1 MRLLR
6 PTRGAGQRP
15 GGTERERPFLS
26 IEDLAVTFP
35 TEDGLV
41 QAVDG
46 VSLSIERGKTLAI
59 VGESGSGKS
68 VTAQAIM
75 GLLNRQQA
83 RVGGEI
89 WLDGQELLG
98 LPQSDMRELMGSQI
112 AMIFQDPL
120 SSLHPFYRIG
130 DQIVEAIRSH
140 RRISRAAARG
150 ETIDM
155 LRRVGIPAV
164 ERRVDAFPHQLS
176 GGMRQRVM
184 IAMALINSPT
194 LLIAD
199 EPTTALDVTVQAQ
212 ILELI
217 VSLQAEFG
225 TTVIL
230 ITHDLGIVA
239 DVADEVAVMYGGR
252 VVERASTEVVYER
265 PEMPYTLGL
274 LQSIP
279 RMDRELGERLTPIRG
294 NPPSP
299 INLPKGCVFQ
309 PRCDYWQRVPGEACL
324 TVRPELLPSEP
335 GHSVRCLLQVDE
347 RRHIAADVKRLLAGG
362 AASGAIATEEERAA
376 AAAAT
381 AALAPE
387 AAATADGMVA
397 TGGGGVA

>member
-1 MRLLR
+1 M
-6 PTRGAGQRP
+6 TVANASSD
-15 GGTERERPFLS
+15 RPFLS
-26 IEDLAVTFP
+26 VTDLSVAFP

-41 QAVDG
+41 RAVDG
-46 VSLSIERGKTLAI
+46 VSLSVQKGETLAI

-75 GLLNRQQA
+75 GLINRKA
-83 RVGGEI
+83 AKVSGEI
-89 WLDGQELLG
+89 WLDGQELIG
-98 LPQSDMRELMGSQI
+98 LPQNEVQELMGSEM
-112 AMIFQDPL
+112 AMIFQDPM

-130 DQIVEAIRSH
+130 DQICEAIRAH
-140 RRISRAAARG
+140 RPVGAASARR
-150 ETIDM
+150 ETIEM

-164 ERRVDAFPHQLS
+164 ERRVDAYPHQLS

-184 IAMALINSPT
+184 IAMALINSPQ

-217 VSLQAEFG
+217 SSLQAEFG

-239 DVADEVAVMYGGR
+239 DVADDVAVMYGGR
-252 VVERASTEVVYER
+252 IVEVAPTGALYER

-274 LQSIP
+274 LSSVP
-279 RMDRELGERLTPIRG
+279 RMDRVLPERLDPIRG

-309 PRCDYWQRVPGEACL
+309 PRCNYSDRVPGGACL
-324 TVRPELLPSEP
+324 TVRPDLLPSEP
-335 GHSVRCLLQVDE
+335 DHFVRCHLKIEERREISREVLQV
-347 RRHIAADVKRLLAGG
+347 LAGG
-362 AASGAIATEEERAA
+362 
-376 AAAAT
+376 
-381 AALAPE
+381 PQ
-387 AAATADGMVA
+387 
-397 TGGGGVA
+397 

>member
-1 MRLLR
+1 MTLAQPRSEERKR
-6 PTRGAGQRP
+6 PDGKRD
-15 GGTERERPFLS
+15 FLS
-26 IEDLAVTFP
+26 VENLSVRFP

-41 QAVDG
+41 LAVDG
-46 VSLSIERGKTLAI
+46 VSLTLEKGKTLAI

-75 GLLNRQQA
+75 GLVNR
-83 RVGGEI
+83 RRSKVGGEI

-98 LPQSDMRELMGSQI
+98 LPQAQMQQLMGDEI

-120 SSLHPFYRIG
+120 SSLHPFFRIG
-130 DQIVEAIRSH
+130 DQIVEAILAH
-140 RRISRAAARG
+140 RKISKAAARK
-150 ETIDM
+150 ETMDM

-164 ERRVDAFPHQLS
+164 EKRIDAFPHQLS

-184 IAMALINSPT
+184 IAMALINSPD

-212 ILELI
+212 IIELI
-217 VSLQAEFG
+217 ATLQEEFG
-225 TTVIL
+225 TTVIM

-239 DVADEVAVMYGGR
+239 DVADEVVVMYGGR
-252 VVERASTEVVYER
+252 IVERAPVDSIYDR

-279 RMDRELGERLTPIRG
+279 RMDRELGERLLPIRG

-299 INLPKGCVFQ
+299 INLPTGCVFQ

-324 TVRPELLPSEP
+324 TERPELLPSGP
-335 GHSVRCLLQVDE
+335 DHLVRCFLKPEE
-347 RRHIAADVKRLLAGG
+347 RQEIARDIKRLLAGKE
-362 AASGAIATEEERAA
+362 AVGAIATEEERAA

-381 AALAPE
+381 EAALAAE
-387 AAATADGMVA
+387 GAVTAGDA
-397 TGGGGVA
+397 S

>member
-1 MRLLR
+1 MS
-6 PTRGAGQRP
+6 TRSSLD
-15 GGTERERPFLS
+15 RPFLS
-26 IEDLAVTFP
+26 VTDLSVAFP

-46 VSLSIERGKTLAI
+46 VTLSIEKGKTLAI

-75 GLLNRQQA
+75 GLINRRSA
-83 RVGGEI
+83 KVSGEI
-89 WLDGQELLG
+89 WLDGQELIG
-98 LPQSDMRELMGSQI
+98 LPQNEVQELMGNEV
-112 AMIFQDPL
+112 AMIFQDPM

-130 DQIVEAIRSH
+130 DQIVEAIRAH
-140 RRISRAAARG
+140 RKIPKADARR

-164 ERRVDAFPHQLS
+164 ERRVDAYPHQLS

-184 IAMALINSPT
+184 IAMALINSPQ

-217 VSLQAEFG
+217 SSLQQEFG
-225 TTVIL
+225 TTVIM

-239 DVADEVAVMYGGR
+239 DVADDVAVMYGGR
-252 VVERASTEVVYER
+252 IVELAPTVELYDR

-274 LQSIP
+274 LSSVP
-279 RMDRELGERLTPIRG
+279 RMDKVLPERLEPIRG

-299 INLPKGCVFQ
+299 IRLPKGCVFQ
-309 PRCDYWQRVPGEACL
+309 PRCDYFTRVPGEACL
-324 TVRPELLPSEP
+324 TVRPELLPSGPDHE
-335 GHSVRCLLQVDE
+335 VRCLLKAEE
-347 RRHIAADVKRLLAGG
+347 RQQIAREVLQILAG
-362 AASGAIATEEERAA
+362 
-376 AAAAT
+376 
-381 AALAPE
+381 APQ
-387 AAATADGMVA
+387 
-397 TGGGGVA
+397 

>member
-1 MRLLR
+1 MTLAQ
-6 PTRGAGQRP
+6 PRGDDGTKPSAGV
-15 GGTERERPFLS
+15 RERPFLTV
-26 IEDLAVTFP
+26 EDLSVRFP

-41 QAVDG
+41 LAVDG
-46 VSLSIERGKTLAI
+46 ISLTLERGKTLAI

-75 GLLNRQQA
+75 GLVNRRRA
-83 RVGGEI
+83 HVGGQI
-89 WLDGQELLG
+89 WLDGRELLG
-98 LPQSDMRELMGSQI
+98 LPQAEMQELMGSEV

-120 SSLHPFYRIG
+120 SSLHPFFRIG
-130 DQIVEAIRSH
+130 DQIVEAILAH
-140 RRISRAAARG
+140 RKIGKAAARK
-150 ETIDM
+150 ETMDM

-164 ERRVDAFPHQLS
+164 ERRIDAFPHQLS

-184 IAMALINSPT
+184 IAMALINSPA

-212 ILELI
+212 IIELI
-217 VSLQAEFG
+217 AELQGEFG
-225 TTVIL
+225 TTVIM

-252 VVERASTEVVYER
+252 IVERAPVEVIYER

-279 RMDRELGERLTPIRG
+279 RMDRELGERLLPIRG

-309 PRCDYWQRVPGEACL
+309 PRCDYWQRVPGDACL
-324 TVRPELLPSEP
+324 TERPELIATEP
-335 GHSVRCLLQVDE
+335 GHHVRCLLKVEE
-347 RRHIAADVKRLLAGG
+347 RREIGRDVRRLLAGD
-362 AASGAIATEEERAA
+362 AASGAIATEAERAA

-381 AALAPE
+381 EQALA
-387 AAATADGMVA
+387 AGDAS
-397 TGGGGVA
+397 

>member
-1 MRLLR
+1 MTLAQPRSEEGK
-6 PTRGAGQRP
+6 PPAAP
-15 GGTERERPFLS
+15 RERPFLS
-26 IEDLAVTFP
+26 VEDLSVKFP

-41 QAVDG
+41 LAVDG
-46 VSLSIERGKTLAI
+46 ISLTLEQGKTLAI

-75 GLLNRQQA
+75 GLVNRRRA
-83 RVGGEI
+83 RVGGQI
-89 WLDGQELLG
+89 WLDGRELLG
-98 LPQSDMRELMGSQI
+98 LPQAEMQELMGSEV

-120 SSLHPFYRIG
+120 SSLHPFFRIG
-130 DQIVEAIRSH
+130 DQIIEAILAH
-140 RRISRAAARG
+140 RKISRAAARK
-150 ETIDM
+150 ETMDM

-164 ERRVDAFPHQLS
+164 ERRIDAFPHQLS

-184 IAMALINSPT
+184 IAMALINSPA

-217 VSLQAEFG
+217 AELQAEFG
-225 TTVIL
+225 TTVIM

-239 DVADEVAVMYGGR
+239 DVADDVAVMYGGR
-252 VVERASTEVVYER
+252 IVERAPVDVIYER

-279 RMDRELGERLTPIRG
+279 RMDRELGDRLLPIRG

-299 INLPKGCVFQ
+299 INLPVGCVFQ
-309 PRCDYWQRVPGEACL
+309 PRCDYWQRVPDGACL
-324 TVRPELLPSEP
+324 TVRPDLLPTDKD
-335 GHSVRCLLQVDE
+335 HLVRCLLQPTE
-347 RRHIAADVKRLLAGG
+347 RQQIARDVKRLLAGATGTG
-362 AASGAIATEEERAA
+362 AVATEAERAA

-381 AALAPE
+381 EEAL
-387 AAATADGMVA
+387 G
-397 TGGGGVA
+397 TGDAS

>member
-1 MRLLR
+1 MNLEKARSQQVR
-6 PTRGAGQRP
+6 QPA
-15 GGTERERPFLS
+15 REDARPFLS
-26 IEDLAVTFP
+26 VEDLSVRFP

-41 QAVDG
+41 LAVDG
-46 VSLSIERGKTLAI
+46 VSLTLEQGKTLAI

-75 GLLNRQQA
+75 GLINRRTS

-98 LPQSDMRELMGSQI
+98 LPQAEMRELMGSQV
-112 AMIFQDPL
+112 AMVFQDPL
-120 SSLHPFYRIG
+120 SSLHPFFRIG
-130 DQIVEAIRSH
+130 DQIVEAILAH
-140 RRISRAAARG
+140 RKIGRAAARK
-150 ETIDM
+150 ETMDM

-184 IAMALINSPT
+184 IAMALINSPA

-217 VSLQAEFG
+217 AELQAEFG
-225 TTVIL
+225 TTVIM

-239 DVADEVAVMYGGR
+239 DVADDVAVMYGGR
-252 VVERASTEVVYER
+252 IVERAPVEVIYER

-279 RMDRELGERLTPIRG
+279 RMDRELGERLLPIRG

-299 INLPKGCVFQ
+299 INLPRGCVFQ
-309 PRCDYWQRVPGEACL
+309 PRCDYWQRVPEEACL
-324 TVRPELLPSEP
+324 TARPELVPSEP
-335 GHSVRCLLQVDE
+335 GHFVRCLLKPEE
-347 RRHIAADVKRLLAGG
+347 RREIASDVRRLLAG
-362 AASGAIATEEERAA
+362 AATSGAVATEAERAA

-381 AALAPE
+381 AEALHAGD
-387 AAATADGMVA
+387 AS
-397 TGGGGVA
+397 